1 MGEWSLTLRGE
12 LEPSCVSI
20 SLGVPAVRGPESG
33 TCSGLGLV
41 GVPRGSGM
49 GLEWCFG
56 WGVDE
61 SA

>member
-1 MGEWSLTLRGE
+1 M
-12 LEPSCVSI
+12 SI